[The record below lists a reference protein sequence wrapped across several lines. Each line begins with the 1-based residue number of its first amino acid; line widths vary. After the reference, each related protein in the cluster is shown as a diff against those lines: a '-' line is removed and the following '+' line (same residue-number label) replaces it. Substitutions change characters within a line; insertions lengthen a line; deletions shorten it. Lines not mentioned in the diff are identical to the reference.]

1 MSNQKIIKA
10 IAGIAAAGMMA
21 TCLPVAAF
29 AATGDTYHFSFSN
42 GSSQDLAPGGSMTFP
57 ASQYDYG
64 YWITLQGHGGYTYN
78 YYPGDTLPYD
88 AVDQWFTADG
98 ITSCY
103 AAEGNPRSITI
114 NYQIDGNT
122 VLTETDTATFPGSVD
137 GQSVEAW
144 TTDSGDTYT
153 ASSKSLNHD
162 RLFYFLGDD
171 IHDNVLT
178 LKATTASTPDDGK
191 DDNKGDDKGDVT
203 NPDDKGD
210 NKGDNTGDSGT
221 TTPDDKGDVVAL
233 DKDNTGKDNTSTGS
247 NKGNGTTTTT
257 PTAPRKNVE
266 VSEHGE
272 IAAAIA
278 NGTWGN
284 EYTVCTGCGYHN
296 WTRKGNV
303 YVCDHCGHEVL
314 TVKGADGVKGYAGTL
329 AGNEPQYASTSEAQA
344 AAEKREAA
352 YAASIAALQA
362 QVAAREA
369 AYAASLGI
377 H

>member
-122 VLTETDTATFPGSVD
+122 VLTETDTATFPGNVD

-162 RLFYFLGDD
+162 RLFYYLGDD

-178 LKATTASTPDDGK
+178 LKATSASTPDDGK
-191 DDNKGDDKGDVT
+191 DDNKGNDKGDVT

-221 TTPDDKGDVVAL
+221 TTPDDKGDVV
-233 DKDNTGKDNTSTGS
+233 
-247 NKGNGTTTTT
+247 TTT
-257 PTAPRKNVE
+257 PVRTTLLPAPTR
-266 VSEHGE
+266 
-272 IAAAIA
+272 A
-278 NGTWGN
+278 
-284 EYTVCTGCGYHN
+284 TVLPPLLRPLLARTL
-296 WTRKGNV
+296 KS
-303 YVCDHCGHEVL
+303 L
-314 TVKGADGVKGYAGTL
+314 STVKLPPLLPMAPGAM
-329 AGNEPQYASTSEAQA
+329 STPSAPA
-344 AAEKREAA
+344 
-352 YAASIAALQA
+352 
-362 QVAAREA
+362 VAITTGPARVTFT
-369 AYAASLGI
+369 SVTI
-377 H
+377 VVTKS

>member
-178 LKATTASTPDDGK
+178 LKATSASTPDDGK
-191 DDNKGDDKGDVT
+191 DDNKGDD
-203 NPDDKGD
+203 
-210 NKGDNTGDSGT
+210 
-221 TTPDDKGDVVAL
+221 
-233 DKDNTGKDNTSTGS
+233 
-247 NKGNGTTTTT
+247 KGNGTTTTT

-284 EYTVCTGCGYHN
+284 EYTVCTSCGYHN

>member
-78 YYPGDTLPYD
+78 YYPGMTLPYD

-178 LKATTASTPDDGK
+178 LKATSASTPDDGK

-210 NKGDNTGDSGT
+210 NKGDSGT
-221 TTPDDKGDVVAL
+221 TT
-233 DKDNTGKDNTSTGS
+233 
-247 NKGNGTTTTT
+247 
-257 PTAPRKNVE
+257 NVE

-284 EYTVCTGCGYHN
+284 EYTVCTSCGYHN

>member
-122 VLTETDTATFPGSVD
+122 VLTETDTATFPGNVD

-191 DDNKGDDKGDVT
+191 DDNKGDDKGD
-203 NPDDKGD
+203 
-210 NKGDNTGDSGT
+210 
-221 TTPDDKGDVVAL
+221 
-233 DKDNTGKDNTSTGS
+233 
-247 NKGNGTTTTT
+247 GTTTTT

>member
-114 NYQIDGNT
+114 NYQIDGST
-122 VLTETDTATFPGSVD
+122 VLTETDTATFPGSID

-162 RLFYFLGDD
+162 RLFYYLGDD

-178 LKATTASTPDDGK
+178 LKATSASTPDDGK

-203 NPDDKGD
+203 NPDDNGD
-210 NKGDNTGDSGT
+210 
-221 TTPDDKGDVVAL
+221 
-233 DKDNTGKDNTSTGS
+233 

-284 EYTVCTGCGYHN
+284 EYTVCTSCGYHN

-314 TVKGADGVKGYAGTL
+314 TVKGADGVKGYAGAL
-329 AGNEPQYASTSEAQA
+329 AGNELQYASTSEAQA
-344 AAEKREAA
+344 AADKREAA

>member
-178 LKATTASTPDDGK
+178 LKATSASTPDDGK
-191 DDNKGDDKGDVT
+191 DDNK
-203 NPDDKGD
+203 
-210 NKGDNTGDSGT
+210 GDSGT
-221 TTPDDKGDVVAL
+221 TTPDDKGDVVAP

-247 NKGNGTTTTT
+247 NKGNGTTCLLYTS
-257 PTAPRKNVE
+257 PSPRD
-266 VSEHGE
+266 
-272 IAAAIA
+272 A
-278 NGTWGN
+278 
-284 EYTVCTGCGYHN
+284 
-296 WTRKGNV
+296 
-303 YVCDHCGHEVL
+303 
-314 TVKGADGVKGYAGTL
+314 
-329 AGNEPQYASTSEAQA
+329 
-344 AAEKREAA
+344 
-352 YAASIAALQA
+352 
-362 QVAAREA
+362 
-369 AYAASLGI
+369 
-377 H
+377 

>member
-42 GSSQDLAPGGSMTFP
+42 GSSQDVAPGGSMTFP

-64 YWITLQGHGGYTYN
+64 YWITLQGHGSYTYN
-78 YYPGDTLPYD
+78 YYPGYTLPYSI
-88 AVDQWFTADG
+88 VDEWFTAEG

-114 NYQIDGNT
+114 NYQIDGST
-122 VLTETDTATFPGSVD
+122 VLTETDTATFPGNVD

-162 RLFYFLGDD
+162 RLFYYLGDD

-178 LKATTASTPDDGK
+178 LKATSASTPDDGK

-210 NKGDNTGDSGT
+210 
-221 TTPDDKGDVVAL
+221 
-233 DKDNTGKDNTSTGS
+233 
-247 NKGNGTTTTT
+247 GTTTTT

-284 EYTVCTGCGYHN
+284 EYTVCTSCGYHN

-303 YVCDHCGHEVL
+303 YVCAHCGHEVL
-314 TVKGADGVKGYAGTL
+314 TVKGADGVKDYAGIL

-344 AAEKREAA
+344 AADKREAA

>member
-1 MSNQKIIKA
+1 MSNQKIMKA

-162 RLFYFLGDD
+162 RLFYYLGDD

-178 LKATTASTPDDGK
+178 LKATSASTPDDGK
-191 DDNKGDDKGDVT
+191 DDNKGD
-203 NPDDKGD
+203 
-210 NKGDNTGDSGT
+210 NTDDSG
-221 TTPDDKGDVVAL
+221 
-233 DKDNTGKDNTSTGS
+233 
-247 NKGNGTTTTT
+247 TTTT

-284 EYTVCTGCGYHN
+284 EYTVCTSCGYHN

-303 YVCDHCGHEVL
+303 YICDHCGHEVL

>member
-88 AVDQWFTADG
+88 AVDQWFTFEG

-178 LKATTASTPDDGK
+178 LKATSASTPDDGK

-210 NKGDNTGDSGT
+210 
-221 TTPDDKGDVVAL
+221 
-233 DKDNTGKDNTSTGS
+233 

-284 EYTVCTGCGYHN
+284 EYTVCTSCGYHN

-344 AAEKREAA
+344 AAEKSEAA

>member
-88 AVDQWFTADG
+88 AVAQWFIYEG

-114 NYQIDGNT
+114 NYQIDGST
-122 VLTETDTATFPGSVD
+122 VLTETDTATFPGNVD

-153 ASSKSLNHD
+153 ASSKSLDHD
-162 RLFYFLGDD
+162 RLFYYLGDD

-210 NKGDNTGDSGT
+210 NKG
-221 TTPDDKGDVVAL
+221 
-233 DKDNTGKDNTSTGS
+233 
-247 NKGNGTTTTT
+247 NGTTTTT

-284 EYTVCTGCGYHN
+284 EYTVCTSCGYHN

-344 AAEKREAA
+344 ATEKREAA

>member
-88 AVDQWFTADG
+88 AVDQWFTAYG

-191 DDNKGDDKGDVT
+191 DDNKGDDKGDVVA
-203 NPDDKGD
+203 PD
-210 NKGDNTGDSGT
+210 
-221 TTPDDKGDVVAL
+221 
-233 DKDNTGKDNTSTGS
+233 
-247 NKGNGTTTTT
+247 KGNGTTTTT
-257 PTAPRKNVE
+257 PTTPRKNVE

-284 EYTVCTGCGYHN
+284 EYTVCTSCGYHN

>member
-42 GSSQDLAPGGSMTFP
+42 GSSLDLAPGGSMTFP

-64 YWITLQGHGGYTYN
+64 YWITLQGHGSYTYN
-78 YYPGDTLPYD
+78 YYPDTIVPYD
-88 AVDQWFTADG
+88 AVDQWFTAEG

-114 NYQIDGNT
+114 NYQIDGST
-122 VLTETDTATFPGSVD
+122 VLTETDTATFPGNVD

-162 RLFYFLGDD
+162 RLFYYLGDD

-178 LKATTASTPDDGK
+178 LKATSASTPDDGK
-191 DDNKGDDKGDVT
+191 D
-203 NPDDKGD
+203 D

-221 TTPDDKGDVVAL
+221 TTPDDKGDVVAP
-233 DKDNTGKDNTSTGS
+233 DKDNT
-247 NKGNGTTTTT
+247 GTTTTT

-284 EYTVCTGCGYHN
+284 EYTVCTSCGYHN

-329 AGNEPQYASTSEAQA
+329 AGNEHQYASTSEAQA

-369 AYAASLGI
+369 AYAASLGV

>member
-162 RLFYFLGDD
+162 RLFYYLGDD

-178 LKATTASTPDDGK
+178 LKATTASTPDDARM
-191 DDNKGDDKGDVT
+191 
-203 NPDDKGD
+203 
-210 NKGDNTGDSGT
+210 T
-221 TTPDDKGDVVAL
+221 TRAMTRAMSP
-233 DKDNTGKDNTSTGS
+233 
-247 NKGNGTTTTT
+247 T
-257 PTAPRKNVE
+257 PTIRATTRVTIPATAAPPLPM
-266 VSEHGE
+266 
-272 IAAAIA
+272 
-278 NGTWGN
+278 
-284 EYTVCTGCGYHN
+284 
-296 WTRKGNV
+296 TRA
-303 YVCDHCGHEVL
+303 
-314 TVKGADGVKGYAGTL
+314 T
-329 AGNEPQYASTSEAQA
+329 
-344 AAEKREAA
+344 
-352 YAASIAALQA
+352 
-362 QVAAREA
+362 
-369 AYAASLGI
+369 
-377 H
+377 

>member
-1 MSNQKIIKA
+1 MSNQKIMKA

-57 ASQYDYG
+57 ASKYDYG

-162 RLFYFLGDD
+162 RLFYYL
-171 IHDNVLT
+171 
-178 LKATTASTPDDGK
+178 
-191 DDNKGDDKGDVT
+191 
-203 NPDDKGD
+203 
-210 NKGDNTGDSGT
+210 GDNTGDSGT
-221 TTPDDKGDVVAL
+221 TTPDDKGDVVAP

-284 EYTVCTGCGYHN
+284 EYTVCTSCGYHN

>member
-1 MSNQKIIKA
+1 MLETTA
-10 IAGIAAAGMMA
+10 HA
-21 TCLPVAAF
+21 L
-29 AATGDTYHFSFSN
+29 
-42 GSSQDLAPGGSMTFP
+42 
-57 ASQYDYG
+57 
-64 YWITLQGHGGYTYN
+64 TL
-78 YYPGDTLPYD
+78 
-88 AVDQWFTADG
+88 
-98 ITSCY
+98 
-103 AAEGNPRSITI
+103 NPRSTSTGKVAAEA
-114 NYQIDGNT
+114 QAAMQALSTRPCTPFGNLLYHGR
-122 VLTETDTATFPGSVD
+122 LTGFCRFSPALTQKRLSWASRIRRTFPGSVD

-162 RLFYFLGDD
+162 RLFYYLGDD

-178 LKATTASTPDDGK
+178 LKATAASTPDDGK

-203 NPDDKGD
+203 KPDDKDD
-210 NKGDNTGDSGT
+210 NTGDNTGDNGT
-221 TTPDDKGDVVAL
+221 TTPDDKGDVVAP
-233 DKDNTGKDNTSTGS
+233 DKGNTGKDNTSTSS

-284 EYTVCTGCGYHN
+284 EYTVCTSCGYHN

>member
-78 YYPGDTLPYD
+78 YYPGTTLPYD

-114 NYQIDGNT
+114 NYQIDGST
-122 VLTETDTATFPGSVD
+122 VLTETDTATFPGNVD

-162 RLFYFLGDD
+162 RLFYYLGDD

-178 LKATTASTPDDGK
+178 LKATSAS
-191 DDNKGDDKGDVT
+191 
-203 NPDDKGD
+203 
-210 NKGDNTGDSGT
+210 
-221 TTPDDKGDVVAL
+221 TPDDKGDVVAP

-284 EYTVCTGCGYHN
+284 EYTVCTSCGYHN

>member
-1 MSNQKIIKA
+1 M
-10 IAGIAAAGMMA
+10 
-21 TCLPVAAF
+21 
-29 AATGDTYHFSFSN
+29 
-42 GSSQDLAPGGSMTFP
+42 
-57 ASQYDYG
+57 
-64 YWITLQGHGGYTYN
+64 
-78 YYPGDTLPYD
+78 
-88 AVDQWFTADG
+88 
-98 ITSCY
+98 
-103 AAEGNPRSITI
+103 
-114 NYQIDGNT
+114 QI
-122 VLTETDTATFPGSVD
+122 
-137 GQSVEAW
+137 
-144 TTDSGDTYT
+144 
-153 ASSKSLNHD
+153 
-162 RLFYFLGDD
+162 
-171 IHDNVLT
+171 
-178 LKATTASTPDDGK
+178 
-191 DDNKGDDKGDVT
+191 
-203 NPDDKGD
+203 
-210 NKGDNTGDSGT
+210 TGDSGT
-221 TTPDDKGDVVAL
+221 TTPDDKGDVVTP

-272 IAAAIA
+272 SAAAIA

-284 EYTVCTGCGYHN
+284 EYTVCTSCGYHN

>member
-1 MSNQKIIKA
+1 
-10 IAGIAAAGMMA
+10 
-21 TCLPVAAF
+21 
-29 AATGDTYHFSFSN
+29 
-42 GSSQDLAPGGSMTFP
+42 
-57 ASQYDYG
+57 
-64 YWITLQGHGGYTYN
+64 
-78 YYPGDTLPYD
+78 
-88 AVDQWFTADG
+88 
-98 ITSCY
+98 
-103 AAEGNPRSITI
+103 
-114 NYQIDGNT
+114 

-162 RLFYFLGDD
+162 RLFYYLGDD

-178 LKATTASTPDDGK
+178 LKATSASTPDDGK
-191 DDNKGDDKGDVT
+191 DDNKGDDKGDV
-203 NPDDKGD
+203 
-210 NKGDNTGDSGT
+210 
-221 TTPDDKGDVVAL
+221 VAP

-284 EYTVCTGCGYHN
+284 EYTVCTSCGYHN

-314 TVKGADGVKGYAGTL
+314 TVKGAEGYAGTL

>member
-114 NYQIDGNT
+114 NYQIDGST
-122 VLTETDTATFPGSVD
+122 VLTETDTATFPGNVD

-162 RLFYFLGDD
+162 RLFYYLGDD
-171 IHDNVLT
+171 IHDNVLN
-178 LKATTASTPDDGK
+178 LKATSASTPDDGK
-191 DDNKGDDKGDVT
+191 DDNKGDVA
-203 NPDDKGD
+203 NPDDNGD
-210 NKGDNTGDSGT
+210 
-221 TTPDDKGDVVAL
+221 
-233 DKDNTGKDNTSTGS
+233 

-284 EYTVCTGCGYHN
+284 EYTVCTSCGYHN

-344 AAEKREAA
+344 AADKREAA

>member
-78 YYPGDTLPYD
+78 YYPGGTLPYD

-191 DDNKGDDKGDVT
+191 G
-203 NPDDKGD
+203 
-210 NKGDNTGDSGT
+210 
-221 TTPDDKGDVVAL
+221 DDKGDVVAP
-233 DKDNTGKDNTSTGS
+233 DKDNTSTGS

-284 EYTVCTGCGYHN
+284 EYTVCTSCGYHN

>member
-57 ASQYDYG
+57 ASQYDGG

-78 YYPGDTLPYD
+78 YYPGLTLPYD

-178 LKATTASTPDDGK
+178 LKATSASTPDDGK
-191 DDNKGDDKGDVT
+191 DDNKGD
-203 NPDDKGD
+203 
-210 NKGDNTGDSGT
+210 SGT
-221 TTPDDKGDVVAL
+221 TTPDDKGD
-233 DKDNTGKDNTSTGS
+233 
-247 NKGNGTTTTT
+247 GTTTTT

-284 EYTVCTGCGYHN
+284 EYTVCTSCGYHN

-314 TVKGADGVKGYAGTL
+314 TVKGADDVKGYAGTL

>member
-64 YWITLQGHGGYTYN
+64 YWITLQGHGSYTYN

-162 RLFYFLGDD
+162 RLFYYLGDD

-178 LKATTASTPDDGK
+178 LKATSASTPDDGK
-191 DDNKGDDKGDVT
+191 D
-203 NPDDKGD
+203 D

-221 TTPDDKGDVVAL
+221 TTPDDKGDVVAP
-233 DKDNTGKDNTSTGS
+233 DKD
-247 NKGNGTTTTT
+247 NGTTTTT
-257 PTAPRKNVE
+257 PTAPHKNVE

-284 EYTVCTGCGYHN
+284 EYTVCTSCGYHN

>member
-114 NYQIDGNT
+114 NYQIDGST
-122 VLTETDTATFPGSVD
+122 VLTETDTATFPGNVD

-162 RLFYFLGDD
+162 RLFYYLGDD

-210 NKGDNTGDSGT
+210 NKG
-221 TTPDDKGDVVAL
+221 
-233 DKDNTGKDNTSTGS
+233 
-247 NKGNGTTTTT
+247 NGTTTT

-284 EYTVCTGCGYHN
+284 EYTVCTSCGYHN

>member
-88 AVDQWFTADG
+88 GVDQWFTAEG

-162 RLFYFLGDD
+162 RLFYYLGDD

-178 LKATTASTPDDGK
+178 LKATSASTPDDGK
-191 DDNKGDDKGDVT
+191 D
-203 NPDDKGD
+203 D

-221 TTPDDKGDVVAL
+221 TTPDDKGDVVAP

-247 NKGNGTTTTT
+247 NKGN
-257 PTAPRKNVE
+257 
-266 VSEHGE
+266 
-272 IAAAIA
+272 
-278 NGTWGN
+278 
-284 EYTVCTGCGYHN
+284 EYTVCTSCGYHN

>member
-64 YWITLQGHGGYTYN
+64 YWITLQGHGSYTYN

-88 AVDQWFTADG
+88 GVDQWFTAEG

-162 RLFYFLGDD
+162 RLFYYLGDD

-178 LKATTASTPDDGK
+178 LKATSASTPDDGK
-191 DDNKGDDKGDVT
+191 D
-203 NPDDKGD
+203 D

-221 TTPDDKGDVVAL
+221 TTPDDKGRR
-233 DKDNTGKDNTSTGS
+233 KWPPEGHPPG
-247 NKGNGTTTTT
+247 GTTLLPA
-257 PTAPRKNVE
+257 PTRPPFLPPLPPPPPKK
-266 VSEHGE
+266 
-272 IAAAIA
+272 
-278 NGTWGN
+278 
-284 EYTVCTGCGYHN
+284 C
-296 WTRKGNV
+296 
-303 YVCDHCGHEVL
+303 L
-314 TVKGADGVKGYAGTL
+314 
-329 AGNEPQYASTSEAQA
+329 
-344 AAEKREAA
+344 
-352 YAASIAALQA
+352 
-362 QVAAREA
+362 
-369 AYAASLGI
+369 
-377 H
+377 